1 MSLTDQER
9 AALRMLAAA
18 IRGQSLST
26 MLARGFTIE
35 TLQGLVSAGLATA
48 NRDASARPGRRL
60 HICGLP
66 KQVGRR
72 PPNDPVT
79 SW

>member
-35 TLQGLVSAGLATA
+35 MLQGLVSAGLATA
-48 NRDASARPGRRL
+48 NRDAIGAARAKVAHLRITEAGRQA
-60 HICGLP
+60 IA
-66 KQVGRR
+66 
-72 PPNDPVT
+72 D
-79 SW
+79 